1 MLSNLKVLLGRTVSA
16 ASIQLNQTTCQKA
29 FDDGFHD
36 EPAGNIMAFSDHTQG
51 DFIST
56 PWENMESTICNG
68 LTDLAK
74 RVWPIPVVD
83 ATLAP
88 SYSIEGAG
96 GLAPQPFWPLTAG
109 TG

>member
-56 PWENMESTICNG
+56 P
-68 LTDLAK
+68 
-74 RVWPIPVVD
+74 
-83 ATLAP
+83 
-88 SYSIEGAG
+88 
-96 GLAPQPFWPLTAG
+96 
-109 TG
+109 